1 MFRAGQAQPGNLRQP
16 GDLPLWGDDDAGDGL
31 WVELEEREIA
41 MACLQCV
48 LWLFCKKVMHSCIHK
63 CSFVWSSSKGNQ
75 CQHYCYVKKTSRLRG
90 SDFRFLAVQPVL
102 QGCNCFSKAGQPQL
116 CTIVLS
122 RLDSPSFVT
131 FCKAGQPQLCTTV
144 LSGLDSPR
152 FVTFLQGW
160 IALAVH
166 YCSLR
171 AGQPQICNFFVGLDC
186 LCTTVLSGLD
196 SPRHSSFVH

>member
-31 WVELEEREIA
+31 WVELEERERSQWP
-41 MACLQCV
+41 ACSVC
-48 LWLFCKKVMHSCIHK
+48 FGYFAKCIHK

-90 SDFRFLAVQPVL
+90 SDCQGCLRFLAVQLVL

-131 FCKAGQPQLCTTV
+131 FCKAGQPQLCTAPD
-144 LSGLDSPR
+144 L
-152 FVTFLQGW
+152 
-160 IALAVH
+160 
-166 YCSLR
+166 
-171 AGQPQICNFFVGLDC
+171 
-186 LCTTVLSGLD
+186 
-196 SPRHSSFVH
+196 